1 MKRCVCSIFAAVVL
15 LSTVAFS
22 QAPPMPKPGPEQK
35 KLEYFAGNWKT
46 EGDMKPGPM
55 GPGGKFSGTTKAEM
69 MDGGF
74 FLILNSDMNMAGF
87 GPGKGVAVM
96 GYRPEDK
103 KYSYYEVN
111 SFGEEEIAT
120 GTVDGNTWTWSDE
133 HKMNGQVSK
142 GRYTAKVTSPTSYD
156 FKYEVSTGGDYTTV
170 MEGKATKQ

>member
-22 QAPPMPKPGPEQK
+22 QAPPMPKPGAEQK
-35 KLEYFAGNWKT
+35 KLEYFAGNWKS

-103 KYSYYEVN
+103 KYSY
-111 SFGEEEIAT
+111 
-120 GTVDGNTWTWSDE
+120 
-133 HKMNGQVSK
+133 
-142 GRYTAKVTSPTSYD
+142 
-156 FKYEVSTGGDYTTV
+156 
-170 MEGKATKQ
+170 

>member
-1 MKRCVCSIFAAVVL
+1 MKRCFLTTFAATL
-15 LSTVAFS
+15 LMSAFAFS
-22 QAPPMPKPGPEQK
+22 QAPPEMPKPGPEQK
-35 KLEYFAGNWKT
+35 KLEYFAGSWKT
-46 EGDMKPGPM
+46 EGDMKPGRM

-69 MDGGF
+69 MNGF
-74 FLILNSDMNMAGF
+74 FLILNSEMTMGSMGN
-87 GPGKGVAVM
+87 GKGIAVM

-111 SFGEEEIAT
+111 SWGEEEIAT
-120 GTVDGNTWTWSDE
+120 GLVDGNTWTWSDE
-133 HKMNGQVSK
+133 HKMDGQVSK